1 MMMMVVVAVASNVLG
16 DEGGREDKRSKVEI
30 RRRRRLQQLLGRQT
44 VPMQSVHAVT
54 GNAGQCVSSGR
65 AANELQKRNGIDE
78 GATEAP
84 YAVSDAPNAT
94 ATFPHPHPS
103 HLSHHFPST

>member
-1 MMMMVVVAVASNVLG
+1 MMMVVVAVASNVLG
-16 DEGGREDKRSKVEI
+16 DEGGREEKRSKVEI

-65 AANELQKRNGIDE
+65 AANELQRNGIDE

-94 ATFPHPHPS
+94 ATFPRPHLHPH
-103 HLSHHFPST
+103 LRHHFPST